1 MNNDR
6 KDILEWINVGK
17 ISAERDD
24 LLKEYFYD
32 NGVVKNVIDNNNSFL
47 VLGRKGAGKT
57 AVFKFLSDNK
67 DAFIKKNELL
77 TALSFDDYNWN
88 IHSLL
93 VDSGKAESLA
103 YRQSWNLI
111 ILIESIRSYFN
122 WYKEHDQ
129 KIPKAIEKANKLLEK
144 IFDSPIPSIS
154 TLIGRKILSLSGL
167 TLPKGGI
174 NLENGDIDEINIE
187 AGEITFDAVKEDK
200 SLQRHLSENIEN
212 IIRTLERALNE
223 TLSDRPK
230 LFICF
235 DRVDEAWDEVSFES
249 SKRVIA
255 GLVTACDSITSYHK
269 GSIRPIIFLREDIFE
284 TLSIND
290 ANKLRADCGEL
301 LNWTKPSLTNLIL
314 KRINY
319 FASLATK
326 PVVPDFDSLFD
337 RSEMRQR
344 LKPFNYILKRTMM
357 RPRDLIS
364 IMGMVIKTMK
374 ENAEDPFADEATFYE
389 KLEAEAIYAAEPK
402 YSEWLKQEIMDE
414 WKVQKPVIVQ
424 IFNALQNNGTTN
436 LSKEA
441 LAIEL
446 ENLDYK
452 LQAGEILSLLR
463 FMFDNSIIGFKLGS
477 SNEWK
482 FKCFYPTQGFLDSEE
497 YRVHEGLVRA
507 LNLKENRER
516 EGA

>member
-1 MNNDR
+1 MTSNV
-6 KDILEWINVGK
+6 KDILSWIEVGK
-17 ISAERDD
+17 ISAERDS

-32 NGVVKNVIDNNNSFL
+32 NGVVKNVIDNQNSFL

-57 AVFKFLSDNK
+57 AVFKFLAENK
-67 DAFIKKNELL
+67 DTFIKKGEIL

-103 YRQSWNLI
+103 YRQSWNLV
-111 ILIESIRSYFN
+111 ILIEAIRSYYN
-122 WYKEHDQ
+122 WFKDNNT
-129 KIPKAIEKANKLLEK
+129 KIPKEIEQANKLLEK
-144 IFDSPIPSIS
+144 LFDSPIPSIA
-154 TLIGRKILSLSGL
+154 TVMGRKILSLSGL
-167 TLPKGGI
+167 KLPTGGI
-174 NLENGDIDEINIE
+174 NLEDGAIDELRVE
-187 AGEITFDAVKEDK
+187 GGEVSFETAKNDRT
-200 SLQRHLSENIEN
+200 LQQHLSENIEN
-212 IIRTLERALNE
+212 IIKTLEKALGK
-223 TLSDRPK
+223 TLEKRPK

-235 DRVDEAWDEVSFES
+235 DRVDEAWDEVSFDS
-249 SKRVIA
+249 SRRVIA
-255 GLVTACDSITSYHK
+255 GLVTACDSITSQHK
-269 GSIRPIIFLREDIFE
+269 GSVRPIIFLREDIFE
-284 TLSIND
+284 TISIND
-290 ANKLRADCGEL
+290 SNKLRADCGEL

-319 FASLATK
+319 YATSK
-326 PVVPDFDSLFD
+326 GEPTVSDFDSLFD

-364 IMGMVIKTMK
+364 IMGMVIKTMQEK
-374 ENAEDPFADEATFYE
+374 KDDPFADEQPTYE
-389 KLEAEAIYAAEPK
+389 KLEAESIYAAEPK
-402 YSEWLKQEIMDE
+402 YSEWLKQEILDE
-414 WKVQKPVIVQ
+414 WKVQKPLIVQ
-424 IFNALQNNGTTN
+424 VFNALQNNGTTN
-436 LSKEA
+436 ITKDA
-441 LAIEL
+441 LTKEL
-446 ENLDYK
+446 ESLDCK
-452 LQAGEILSLLR
+452 LQTGEISSLLR

-516 EGA
+516 EAS